1 MYLQLQNGWLTQG
14 RICAVKSW
22 KTTGVIR
29 RLYVQSKGKITTIAG
44 FLRNSF
50 GHDHPPSNETT
61 VKFVST
67 MRKRARS
74 ETTPRQQIFN
84 DELMKEAD
92 QDIPDIPTFPIIK
105 SSMYRQRRTMMP
117 VLPQTLQDVDL
128 QGPWSQ
134 THDGKRFVLF
144 SDGDADKMVV
154 FSTED
159 QLRLLQEADTIY
171 MDDDARFPLRMWNH
185 FTNAGPRTNNN
196 VEGFHSRVNRL
207 LPHRHPNIYRFVEL
221 IKGIDKCE
229 RAKLIQIN
237 AGAPPPPRRRVY
249 RELDTRV
256 RRLKQRLTDR
266 TKTPL
271 QYLDAI
277 GHLMKL
283 Q

>member
-1 MYLQLQNGWLTQG
+1 MPF
-14 RICAVKSW
+14 RRIICACLLCKHYLITNVFNELTHQLRWRLLSIVSPW
-22 KTTGVIR
+22 P
-29 RLYVQSKGKITTIAG
+29 LYVYI
-44 FLRNSF
+44 
-50 GHDHPPSNETT
+50 
-61 VKFVST
+61 
-67 MRKRARS
+67 
-74 ETTPRQQIFN
+74 
-84 DELMKEAD
+84 
-92 QDIPDIPTFPIIK
+92 
-105 SSMYRQRRTMMP
+105 
-117 VLPQTLQDVDL
+117 
-128 QGPWSQ
+128 
-134 THDGKRFVLF
+134 THDGKRFLLF

-221 IKGIDKCE
+221 IKGIEKCE

-249 RELDTRV
+249 RELDTRD
-256 RRLKQRLTDR
+256 RRFKQQLTDR

-283 Q
+283 QWVWYCGQKLLNCWKTLNKYF

>member
-1 MYLQLQNGWLTQG
+1 MAAIRAVEQSFPNADIKGCMFHYTQAIWRKTQQIGLAEQYKNDDSVKTWVRRAAGLPLLPMNEVQNTWLE
-14 RICAVKSW
+14 A
-22 KTTGVIR
+22 
-29 RLYVQSKGKITTIAG
+29 
-44 FLRNSF
+44 
-50 GHDHPPSNETT
+50 
-61 VKFVST
+61 
-67 MRKRARS
+67 MR
-74 ETTPRQQIFN
+74 TTPAVPRAVEFN
-84 DELMKEAD
+84 D
-92 QDIPDIPTFPIIK
+92 
-105 SSMYRQRRTMMP
+105 Y
-117 VLPQTLQDVDL
+117 
-128 QGPWSQ
+128 
-134 THDGKRFVLF
+134 
-144 SDGDADKMVV
+144 VV
-154 FSTED
+154 T
-159 QLRLLQEADTIY
+159 TWV
-171 MDDDARFPLRMWNH
+171 DDDARFPLRMWNH

-221 IKGIDKCE
+221 IKGIEKCE

-256 RRLKQRLTDR
+256 RRLKQQLTDR